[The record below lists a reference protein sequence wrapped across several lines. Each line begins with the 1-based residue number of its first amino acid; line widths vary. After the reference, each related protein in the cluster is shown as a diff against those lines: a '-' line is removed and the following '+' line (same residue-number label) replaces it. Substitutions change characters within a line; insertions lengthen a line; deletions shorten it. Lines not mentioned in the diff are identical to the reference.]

1 MNYFTGDVD
10 HGDTVT
16 DYMEEERNRGITI
29 NSAVVTYHWNK
40 HRVNLIDTPGII
52 SQCYSILI
60 GLFRGQKY
68 SIVTNIICIEVIIT
82 VTAVLIKGHLFD
94 YRYICGR
101 FYMYGSYFESLTF

>member
-52 SQCYSILI
+52 SQWYSILI

-82 VTAVLIKGHLFD
+82 VTAVLIKDIYLITG
-94 YRYICGR
+94 I
-101 FYMYGSYFESLTF
+101 YGSVYM

>member
-52 SQCYSILI
+52 SQFIL
-60 GLFRGQKY
+60 Y
-68 SIVTNIICIEVIIT
+68 
-82 VTAVLIKGHLFD
+82 
-94 YRYICGR
+94 
-101 FYMYGSYFESLTF
+101 

>member
-1 MNYFTGDVD
+1 MNSFTGDVD

-68 SIVTNIICIEVIIT
+68 SIFTNIICIEVIT
-82 VTAVLIKGHLFD
+82 VTAVLIKDIYLITGIYMAVF
-94 YRYICGR
+94 ICN
-101 FYMYGSYFESLTF
+101 YFESLTF